1 MLLSPSVL
9 PPLTPCGLYDE
20 PRANNSTVKLN
31 RLFAKFLMMLRFNRV
46 FYTFKSFGIW
56 SHLRCPNYNS
66 FFRDFVGHFIQCYG
80 RGIWLRVGGG
90 TPLILRL
97 FCPHPPH
104 PLQKQPCTATTL
116 SAQFTQCITWS
127 THSYLYVPV
136 AVLSCSCT
144 WCTDCPGVFDED
156 FSHSAV
162 GEMLNSDSFFSA
174 EQRRD
179 IRLCV
184 DSFLQHINL
193 CIYRCINGTCG

>member
-1 MLLSPSVL
+1 MSELQFILQRFLWTFHSMLWPWNLAEGGWWDTSYFEVVL
-9 PPLTPCGLYDE
+9 PPPAT
-20 PRANNSTVKLN
+20 
-31 RLFAKFLMMLRFNRV
+31 
-46 FYTFKSFGIW
+46 
-56 SHLRCPNYNS
+56 
-66 FFRDFVGHFIQCYG
+66 
-80 RGIWLRVGGG
+80 
-90 TPLILRL
+90 
-97 FCPHPPH
+97 

-156 FSHSAV
+156 FSQCAV
-162 GEMLNSDSFFSA
+162 GEMLNSDSFFFA
-174 EQRRD
+174 EQRKD

>member
-56 SHLRCPNYNS
+56 SHLQCPNYNS

-127 THSYLYVPV
+127 THSELYVPV

-144 WCTDCPGVFDED
+144 WCTVRPGVFDED
-156 FSHSAV
+156 FSQCAV